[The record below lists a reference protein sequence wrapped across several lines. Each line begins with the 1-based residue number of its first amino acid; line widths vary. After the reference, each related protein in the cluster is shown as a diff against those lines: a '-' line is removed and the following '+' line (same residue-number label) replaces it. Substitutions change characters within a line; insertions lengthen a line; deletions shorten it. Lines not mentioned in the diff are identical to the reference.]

1 MWIAA
6 CCLAFEVPL
15 ATLNVKDY
23 EDFAEYEG
31 LQLLAP

>member
-6 CCLAFEVPL
+6 CCLTYGLPL

-23 EDFAEYEG
+23 EDCAEYHG
-31 LQLLAP
+31 LLLVTG